1 MHFFKQ
7 SHMATI
13 GDNPKCSSS
22 LFQRFSA
29 SFMVKFPWTSH
40 GHHDEFRRIQSE
52 REGEEVHPSSC
63 GLAMPAVFVNELS
76 DVSFYIHILTCPHM
90 CMYNIFHSK
99 FIVCRSS
106 SSFLE
111 DQHITSPYFVLL
123 PSRTQTQ
130 IWKILRN
137 PDDLD
142 IYAIINVIFQR
153 VSFWQL
159 TSCTL
164 YISISPI
171 GYQCTIPSY
180 SSQIPLYP

>member
-1 MHFFKQ
+1 MDFAWPPWRIQTNSERKRGRRSPPQ
-7 SHMATI
+7 Q
-13 GDNPKCSSS
+13 
-22 LFQRFSA
+22 LRFSHA
-29 SFMVKFPWTSH
+29 SCVREWI
-40 GHHDEFRRIQSE
+40 ELRILLYPYPYMSTH
-52 REGEEVHPSSC
+52 VY
-63 GLAMPAVFVNELS
+63 VYDN
-76 DVSFYIHILTCPHM
+76 
-90 CMYNIFHSK
+90 MYHIFHSK
-99 FIVCRSS
+99 FIVCRSL